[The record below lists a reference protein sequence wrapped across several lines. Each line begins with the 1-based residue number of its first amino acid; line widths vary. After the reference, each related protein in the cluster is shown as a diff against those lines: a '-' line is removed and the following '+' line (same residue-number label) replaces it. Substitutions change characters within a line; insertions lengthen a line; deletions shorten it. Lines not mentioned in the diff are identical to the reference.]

1 VRLRQ
6 FLQSAAD
13 SRNGA
18 RELLQIVFTAEL
30 LSPSRCVWIVSPW
43 LRDIPVLDNTT
54 GAFRALCPDFP
65 RSEVRLTG
73 VLRELVTR
81 GTSVV
86 IATRPEPGNRQV
98 IDGLHGMARRGA
110 VVFHE
115 RAELH
120 AKGIVG
126 DRYSLLGSM
135 NLTYNGLERLTE
147 MLVFQTDQ
155 ASVEQLRLAFGR
167 EYGSPA

>member
-1 VRLRQ
+1 
-6 FLQSAAD
+6 
-13 SRNGA
+13 
-18 RELLQIVFTAEL
+18 
-30 LSPSRCVWIVSPW
+30 
-43 LRDIPVLDNTT
+43 
-54 GAFRALCPDFP
+54 
-65 RSEVRLTG
+65 
-73 VLRELVTR
+73 
-81 GTSVV
+81 
-86 IATRPEPGNRQV
+86 
-98 IDGLHGMARRGA
+98 MARPGT

-135 NLTYNGLERLTE
+135 NLTYSGLERLTE

-155 ASVEQLRLAFGR
+155 ASVEQLRLTFGR

>member
-1 VRLRQ
+1 
-6 FLQSAAD
+6 
-13 SRNGA
+13 
-18 RELLQIVFTAEL
+18 
-30 LSPSRCVWIVSPW
+30 
-43 LRDIPVLDNTT
+43 
-54 GAFRALCPDFP
+54 
-65 RSEVRLTG
+65 
-73 VLRELVTR
+73 
-81 GTSVV
+81 
-86 IATRPEPGNRQV
+86 
-98 IDGLHGMARRGA
+98 MARLDA

-135 NLTYNGLERLTE
+135 SLTYNGLERLTE

-167 EYGSPA
+167 EYGAPREF